1 MVYATAAVGVNVF
14 DVVSATPQKPQ
25 QRPPPALGDGLNYAL
40 RITHYELIT

>member
-25 QRPPPALGDGLNYAL
+25 QRPPPNVSGGGLNY
-40 RITHYELIT
+40 EL